1 MAAEVDVDAA
11 AFEVED
17 SDAME
22 ARLVYFGIEYTK
34 AIVPGTDAAQLF
46 FFDPGNVLLCVLL
59 IYVQFMPM
67 TALVSLQYRPVLA
80 NANAVKLISLAAAS
94 DGQDLSRTCL

>member
-1 MAAEVDVDAA
+1 MDVA

-46 FFDPGNVLLCVLL
+46 FFDPGNVPIGSLLLHFWV
-59 IYVQFMPM
+59 MPV
-67 TALVSLQYRPVLA
+67 TGLVSLKYCPVLA
-80 NANAVKLISLAAAS
+80 NANTVTLISLVAALTAYER
-94 DGQDLSRTCL
+94 QRLSCTCL

>member
-1 MAAEVDVDAA
+1 MDVA

-46 FFDPGNVLLCVLL
+46 FFDPGDVLFGSLL
-59 IYVQFMPM
+59 MHVQ
-67 TALVSLQYRPVLA
+67 V
-80 NANAVKLISLAAAS
+80 
-94 DGQDLSRTCL
+94 TCQ

>member
-1 MAAEVDVDAA
+1 MDVDVA

-17 SDAME
+17 SAAME

-46 FFDPGNVLLCVLL
+46 FFDPGNMLFGPLLL
-59 IYVQFMPM
+59 YVQVMPVIG
-67 TALVSLQYRPVLA
+67 LVSLQPCSVLA
-80 NANAVKLISLAAAS
+80 NSNAAKWQQHLTAILVLPLPLCSIVL
-94 DGQDLSRTCL
+94 

>member
-1 MAAEVDVDAA
+1 MDVA

-46 FFDPGNVLLCVLL
+46 FFDPGNVPFSSLLLRFWV
-59 IYVQFMPM
+59 MPEIG
-67 TALVSLQYRPVLA
+67 LVSLQ
-80 NANAVKLISLAAAS
+80 
-94 DGQDLSRTCL
+94 

>member
-1 MAAEVDVDAA
+1 MGAA

-46 FFDPGNVLLCVLL
+46 FFDPGNVLLCSLL
-59 IYVQFMPM
+59 ICVQVMPVSS
-67 TALVSLQYRPVLA
+67 LVSLQCRSALA

-94 DGQDLSRTCL
+94 DSI